1 MSDVLTNCVEV
12 PSRRQSDLPL
22 VPPPRKSSYGVTLDE
37 IQLQR
42 MPSLPL
48 KKRMSKKLKQGSGF
62 LKNLKEKNNALRNGK
77 SKITIQIIKSKFVF
91 LGILLLMCNT

>member
-1 MSDVLTNCVEV
+1 MSDVTNCVEV

-48 KKRMSKKLKQGSGF
+48 KKRMSKKLRQGSGF
-62 LKNLKEKNNALRNGK
+62 LRNLKEKNNALKNGK
-77 SKITIQIIKSKFVF
+77 LETIIKIINTKLV
-91 LGILLLMCNT
+91 ILLMSYT

>member
-1 MSDVLTNCVEV
+1 MSDVTNCVEV

-48 KKRMSKKLKQGSGF
+48 KKRMSKKLRQGSGF
-62 LKNLKEKNNALRNGK
+62 LRNLKEKNNALKNGK
-77 SKITIQIIKSKFVF
+77 LEITIKII
-91 LGILLLMCNT
+91 NT

>member
-1 MSDVLTNCVEV
+1 MSDVTNCVEV

-48 KKRMSKKLKQGSGF
+48 KKRMSKKLRQGSGF
-62 LKNLKEKNNALRNGK
+62 LRNLKEKNNALKTGK
-77 SKITIQIIKSKFVF
+77 LETIIKIINTK
-91 LGILLLMCNT
+91 LLIILLMSYT

>member
-1 MSDVLTNCVEV
+1 MSDVTNCVEV

-48 KKRMSKKLKQGSGF
+48 KKRMSKKLRQGSGF
-62 LKNLKEKNNALRNGK
+62 LRNLKEKNNALKTGK
-77 SKITIQIIKSKFVF
+77 LETIIKIINTK
-91 LGILLLMCNT
+91 LLI

>member
-48 KKRMSKKLKQGSGF
+48 KKRMSKKLRQGSGF

-77 SKITIQIIKSKFVF
+77 SEITIQIIKSKFVF
-91 LGILLLMCNT
+91 LVIYAFNV

>member
-1 MSDVLTNCVEV
+1 MSDVTNCVEV

-48 KKRMSKKLKQGSGF
+48 KKRMSKKLRQGSGF
-62 LKNLKEKNNALRNGK
+62 LRNLKEKNNALKNGK
-77 SKITIQIIKSKFVF
+77 LEVIIKIINTKFVF
-91 LGILLLMCNT
+91 LGILLLMSYT